1 MAILITDECITCHAC
16 EPECPNSAISL
27 VGEIYEIDPALCT
40 ECVGFNS
47 TPMCAYV
54 CPIDV
59 CVDDP
64 ERRETE
70 EDLFTRALFL
80 HPDQADSLKLSDQ
93 TSHFR

>member
-1 MAILITDECITCHAC
+1 
-16 EPECPNSAISL
+16 
-27 VGEIYEIDPALCT
+27 
-40 ECVGFNS
+40 
-47 TPMCAYV
+47 MCAYV

-70 EDLFTRALFL
+70 ADLFTRALFL
-80 HPDQADSLKLSDQ
+80 HPDEADGLTLSEQ